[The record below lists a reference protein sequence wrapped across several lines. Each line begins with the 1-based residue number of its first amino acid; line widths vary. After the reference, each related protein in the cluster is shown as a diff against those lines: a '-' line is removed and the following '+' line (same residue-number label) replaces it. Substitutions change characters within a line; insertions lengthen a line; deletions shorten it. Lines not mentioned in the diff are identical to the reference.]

1 MPDTSRALWYVCAH
15 VHTRV
20 TEQKEIPDVT
30 VLLPAPLQQAQLGC
44 RELLLALGRQSTR
57 EPLPWLGVEPGRAVV
72 GSPGATVPQEP

>member
-30 VLLPAPLQQAQLGC
+30 VLLPRPLQQAQLGC
-44 RELLLALGRQSTR
+44 HELLITLGRQSTR
-57 EPLPWLGVEPGRAVV
+57 ELLPQLGVGPSRAVV
-72 GSPGATVPQEP
+72 GSLGATVPQEP